1 MYSKKVFSKRLRVY
15 DIEGIPL
22 TATMPVIGIHSL
34 DASGKVDGLL
44 RVGRASK

>member
-1 MYSKKVFSKRLRVY
+1 MYKQKASSEVALFEL
-15 DIEGIPL
+15 IEKIPL

-34 DASGKVDGLL
+34 DPSGKTDGLL